1 MPCSKG
7 CPETKPVPAEKNRRK
22 AGFVFGARGEMIRAC
37 GARLELPTAWFVV
50 FQPKR
55 PILLFLLLNINNTCP
70 IEFAC
75 LGCVPLFEVI
85 WCNLLDS

>member
-1 MPCSKG
+1 MAR
-7 CPETKPVPAEKNRRK
+7 PERLLGATPLAPSGPPSLRDDVLRRLRQL
-22 AGFVFGARGEMIRAC
+22 V
-37 GARLELPTAWFVV
+37 ELPTAWFVV

-55 PILLFLLLNINNTCP
+55 PILLFCLLIITIFCP

-75 LGCVPLFEVI
+75 LACVPLFEVI